1 MFFHFAFS
9 GFRIRNRGFLAY
21 PRNEK
26 QQKFWERRRYVA
38 KIEGTKSYRTYA
50 QLGLSRPGLR
60 AVRVLERPRP

>member
-38 KIEGTKSYRTYA
+38 KIKGERSYSRYS
-50 QLGLSRPGLR
+50 QLGLSGHRLR
-60 AVRVLERPRP
+60 AVRMVDTP